1 MVVFEE
7 AGSFVPT
14 RLHRLLLIA
23 GVDVL
28 GVTTT
33 DTAVQIIC
41 QDGTY
46 QPNVDA
52 VIAAY
57 PHRVLPNDT
66 PTRNL
71 VTAVKAVVGA
81 ADFAHAQAN
90 LQAIITAMAA

>member
-1 MVVFEE
+1 MIVFEE
-7 AGSFVPT
+7 TGSFIPS

-23 GVDVL
+23 GVDVI
-28 GVTTT
+28 GVTNT

-41 QDGTY
+41 QDGTA
-46 QPNVDA
+46 QVNIDA

-57 PHRVLPNDT
+57 PFRVQPTDP

-71 VTAVKAVVGA
+71 IAAVKAVVSA

-90 LQAIITAMAA
+90 LQNLVAPTPG